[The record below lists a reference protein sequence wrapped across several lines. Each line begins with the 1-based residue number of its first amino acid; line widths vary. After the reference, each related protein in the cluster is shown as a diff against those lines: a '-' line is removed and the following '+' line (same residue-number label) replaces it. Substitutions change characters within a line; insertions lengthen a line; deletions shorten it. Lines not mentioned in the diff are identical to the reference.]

1 MAIEQDAANDGKKSL
16 VLGIAGAVIVGAGIY
31 LGWGWLH
38 RAEPTPSNYK
48 LNSVANN
55 AAHNSVETAQYR
67 KLQSE
72 ANNIGGKT
80 ADSGGNSFVAS
91 LRMSDVKPVAPTPA
105 LQPVSL
111 NTTTVTPSQGG
122 TPDPGMAENQKAA
135 LNSYMKLLN
144 ERWKPGGM
152 QLANS
157 FGQNQQGNGQ
167 SGSTSDN
174 AFSAWSQGLPGNA
187 PVTESNTPT
196 TANNAAQDLIVVP
209 PNTLRPGV
217 IDTAIDSDNLN
228 SIVKAH
234 IPAGFLAGA
243 SFTARGIQ
251 LAGNGVIIHLTRMTL
266 NGIEY
271 QVDAYALQDDTLQS
285 SVASDVN
292 NRYISRILLPAVAT
306 GLGGLGELY
315 KQQNTQILSTNAG
328 TISGGTGSVK
338 GSAVAGTIV
347 GGIGS
352 QAGQVM
358 ASDAAKLP
366 VQQVRVF
373 KNQVVAI
380 QFMKGVYESDRL
392 NKNAASIPTVIPQ
405 TGAR

>member
-16 VLGIAGAVIVGAGIY
+16 ILGIAIVVIVGAGAY

-72 ANNIGGKT
+72 ANNIGGRT
-80 ADSGGNSFVAS
+80 ADNGGNSFVAS

-111 NTTTVTPSQGG
+111 NTTTVQSSQGEAPNSG
-122 TPDPGMAENQKAA
+122 IAENEKTA
-135 LNSYMKLLN
+135 LNGYMKLLN

-157 FGQNQQGNGQ
+157 FGQSQQGNGQ
-167 SGSTSDN
+167 SGSTSEN
-174 AFSAWSQGLPGNA
+174 AFSAWSNGLPGNA
-187 PVTESNTPT
+187 PVTVSSNQ
-196 TANNAAQDLIVVP
+196 TATNNSVQDLMVVP

-251 LAGNGVIIHLTRMTL
+251 LAGNGVVIHLTSMTL

-292 NRYISRILLPAVAT
+292 NRYISRIILPAVAT
-306 GLGGLGELY
+306 GIGGLGELY

-392 NKNAASIPTVIPQ
+392 NKNAASIPTAIPQ
-405 TGAR
+405 AGAR

>member
-16 VLGIAGAVIVGAGIY
+16 MLGIAVVVIVGAGAY

-55 AAHNSVETAQYR
+55 AAHSSVETAQYR

-111 NTTTVTPSQGG
+111 NTTTVTSSQGDTTNSG
-122 TPDPGMAENQKAA
+122 IAENEKAA

-144 ERWKPGGM
+144 ERWKPGGI
-152 QLANS
+152 QLASS
-157 FGQNQQGNGQ
+157 FGQSQQGNGQ
-167 SGSTSDN
+167 SGSTSEN
-174 AFSAWSQGLPGNA
+174 AFSAWSNGLPGNA
-187 PVTESNTPT
+187 PVTVSSQT
-196 TANNAAQDLIVVP
+196 TANNVVQDLMVVP

-251 LAGNGVIIHLTRMTL
+251 LAGNGVVIHLTSMTL

-292 NRYISRILLPAVAT
+292 NRYISRIILPAVAT
-306 GLGGLGELY
+306 GIGGLGELY

-392 NKNAASIPTVIPQ
+392 NKNAASIPTAIPQ
-405 TGAR
+405 AGAR

>member
-338 GSAVAGTIV
+338 GSAVAGTII

>member
-16 VLGIAGAVIVGAGIY
+16 ILGIAVVTIVGAGAY

-55 AAHNSVETAQYR
+55 AAHNSIETAQYR

-111 NTTTVTPSQGG
+111 NTTTVTSSQGDTTNSG
-122 TPDPGMAENQKAA
+122 IAENEKAA

-144 ERWKPGGM
+144 ERWKPGGI
-152 QLANS
+152 QLASS
-157 FGQNQQGNGQ
+157 FGHSQQGNGQ
-167 SGSTSDN
+167 SGSTSEN
-174 AFSAWSQGLPGNA
+174 AFSAWSNGLPGNA
-187 PVTESNTPT
+187 PVTVSSQT
-196 TANNAAQDLIVVP
+196 TANNVVQDLMVVP

-251 LAGNGVIIHLTRMTL
+251 LAGNGVVIHLTSMTL

-292 NRYISRILLPAVAT
+292 NRYISRIILPAVAT
-306 GLGGLGELY
+306 GIGGLGELY

-392 NKNAASIPTVIPQ
+392 NKNATAIPQ
-405 TGAR
+405 AGAR